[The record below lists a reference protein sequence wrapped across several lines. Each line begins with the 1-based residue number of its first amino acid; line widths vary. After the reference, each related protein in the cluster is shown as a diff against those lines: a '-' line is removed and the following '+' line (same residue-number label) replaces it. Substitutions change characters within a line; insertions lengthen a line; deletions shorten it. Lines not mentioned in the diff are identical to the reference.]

1 MPFLCAEATSHAIAT
16 HHAAA
21 SSKQLLHLKLRL
33 LIRSARAPPANGL
46 PCSSSA
52 NLVPTPFSPQPQSLV
67 GELQNEVSEGVSLAR
82 EKGFSASD
90 AIARVKKVVAAID
103 SLFISGI
110 LTLADEPSKPADM
123 NGGADSSMEVAPGSP
138 APTGGA
144 ATGADSIDADA
155 DDRDSLLS
163 ESAINRLGPI

>member
-1 MPFLCAEATSHAIAT
+1 MTSLTLFALDNLGSTVLFAILLLAQPTLPLFAHFATCATNV
-16 HHAAA
+16 AA
-21 SSKQLLHLKLRL
+21 SQFRVHRL
-33 LIRSARAPPANGL
+33 QPSPSLSPPRD
-46 PCSSSA
+46 
-52 NLVPTPFSPQPQSLV
+52 F
-67 GELQNEVSEGVSLAR
+67 
-82 EKGFSASD
+82 
-90 AIARVKKVVAAID
+90 KVVAAID